1 MYKRQFQ
8 YLDQEVNGF
17 DIIAL
22 VQILSVYGL
31 LLPIDRMT
39 GIALDSINKPKIN
52 ALKVIVMLGTNIVG
66 DVIAVFVFE
75 SLEMVAVATLIFTA
89 VGILLG
95 SYFLN
100 KEFTVSVIEIL
111 NSANRFY
118 QNLWNKMA
126 THTNKFKLFKK

>member
-1 MYKRQFQ
+1 MILISGFQ
-8 YLDQEVNGF
+8 YLNQDIVGF

-39 GIALDSINKPKIN
+39 GIGLDSINKPNIN
-52 ALKVIVMLGTNIVG
+52 ALKVMVMLGANIIG
-66 DVIAVFVFE
+66 DVIAVFVFN
-75 SLEMVAVATLIFTA
+75 SLEFVAISTLVFTSI
-89 VGILLG
+89 GIGFG

-100 KEFTVSVIEIL
+100 KEFKISFIEIF

-118 QNLWNKMA
+118 ITLWSKVSNE
-126 THTNKFKLFKK
+126 FKIFSN